1 MKTDVRARDPMRRPV
16 CPMVVLGGAPA
27 VRTPSRFR
35 RKKQFGGDTASLYNG
50 NFKAMPK
57 DT

>member
-1 MKTDVRARDPMRRPV
+1 MKTDVRVRDPMQRPV
-16 CPMVVLGGAPA
+16 CPRVVLDGVPA

-35 RKKQFGGDTASLYNG
+35 RKKQFGGDTASLYNA
-50 NFKAMPK
+50 NFKSMPK